1 MLVCSIPT
9 SWYGLRML
17 PATGVR
23 TPRNGSARTRLL
35 DAAVAL
41 IRAKGLTATTVDDL
55 CAAAGVT
62 KGAFFHHFDTKERLA
77 VAAAEHWSETTG
89 AVFASA
95 EYHDIADPL
104 DRVLGYIDLRA
115 DLIRGT
121 PAEFSCLAGT
131 MTQEA
136 FESSPAVRDACAA
149 SIFGHTATLEA
160 DLAAAIAA
168 HPPAVKVNAAS
179 LARHTQAVLQGAFIL
194 AKAADDPALVL
205 DSIEH
210 VRRYL
215 QLLFSPRIQ
224 PPVPSRKKRP

>member
-1 MLVCSIPT
+1 MVPSK
-9 SWYGLRML
+9 
-17 PATGVR
+17 GVR
-23 TPRNGSARTRLL
+23 TLRNGSARTPLL
-35 DAAVAL
+35 EAAVAL

-62 KGAFFHHFDTKERLA
+62 KGAFFHHFDTKEHLA

-89 AVFASA
+89 ALFASA
-95 EYHDIADPL
+95 EYHDKADPL
-104 DRVLGYIDLRA
+104 ERVLGYIDLRA

-136 FESSPAVRDACAA
+136 FESSLPVRDACAA
-149 SIFGHTATLEA
+149 SIFGHAATLEA
-160 DLAAAIAA
+160 DLTAAIAA
-168 HPPAVKVNAAS
+168 HPPAVEVNAAS

-194 AKAADDPALVL
+194 AKAANDPAVAL

-210 VRRYL
+210 LRRYL
-215 QLLFSPRIQ
+215 QLLFSLVIQ
-224 PPVPSRKKRP
+224 PSMSSRKKRP

>member
-1 MLVCSIPT
+1 MT
-9 SWYGLRML
+9 S
-17 PATGVR
+17 PNSVR
-23 TPRNGSARTRLL
+23 TPRNGSARTPLL
-35 DAAVAL
+35 EAAVAL

-62 KGAFFHHFDTKERLA
+62 KGAFFHHFDTKEHLA
-77 VAAAEHWSETTG
+77 VAAVEHWSETTG
-89 AVFASA
+89 ALFASA
-95 EYHDIADPL
+95 EYHDKADPL

-136 FESSPAVRDACAA
+136 FESSLPVRDACAA
-149 SIFGHTATLEA
+149 SIFGHAATLEA
-160 DLAAAIAA
+160 DLAAAIAT
-168 HPPAVKVNAAS
+168 HPPVVKVNAAS

-194 AKAADDPALVL
+194 AKAANDPAVVL

-210 VRRYL
+210 LRQYI
-215 QLLFSPRIQ
+215 QLLFSPRT
-224 PPVPSRKKRP
+224 PPPSPSRKKRP

>member
-1 MLVCSIPT
+1 MAP
-9 SWYGLRML
+9 
-17 PATGVR
+17 PEEVR
-23 TPRNGSARTRLL
+23 TRRNGTARTGLL
-35 DAAVAL
+35 EAAVAL

-62 KGAFFHHFDTKERLA
+62 KGAFFHHFDTKEHLA

-89 AVFASA
+89 GLFASA
-95 EYHDIADPL
+95 SYHDKADPV

-115 DLIRGT
+115 ALITGT

-149 SIFGHTATLEA
+149 SIFGHAATLEA
-160 DLAAAIAA
+160 DLAAAIAV
-168 HPPAVKVNAAS
+168 HPPALKVNAAS

-194 AKAADDPALVL
+194 GKAANDPAVVL

-210 VRRYL
+210 LRRYI
-215 QLLFSPRIQ
+215 QLLFSPPI
-224 PPVPSRKKRP
+224 PLRKKRP

>member
-1 MLVCSIPT
+1 MAP
-9 SWYGLRML
+9 
-17 PATGVR
+17 PEEVR
-23 TPRNGSARTRLL
+23 TRRNGTARTGLL
-35 DAAVAL
+35 EAAVAL

-62 KGAFFHHFDTKERLA
+62 KGAFFHHFDTKEHLA

-89 AVFASA
+89 GLFASA
-95 EYHDIADPL
+95 SYHDKADPV

-115 DLIRGT
+115 ALITGT

-149 SIFGHTATLEA
+149 SIFGHAATLEA
-160 DLAAAIAA
+160 DLAAAIDA
-168 HPPAVKVNAAS
+168 HPPALKVNAAS

-194 AKAADDPALVL
+194 GKAANDPAVVL

-210 VRRYL
+210 LRRYI
-215 QLLFSPRIQ
+215 QLLFSPPI
-224 PPVPSRKKRP
+224 PLRKKRP

>member
-1 MLVCSIPT
+1 MLDSIPT
-9 SWYGLRML
+9 SWYALGMA
-17 PATGVR
+17 PAIGVR
-23 TPRNGSARTRLL
+23 TPQDGSTRIRLL

-55 CAAAGVT
+55 CATAGVS

-89 AVFASA
+89 AMFTSA
-95 EYHDIADPL
+95 GYHEHADPL
-104 DRVLGYIDLRA
+104 HRVLGYIDLRA
-115 DLIRGT
+115 DLIRGA

-149 SIFGHTATLEA
+149 SIFGHAQTLEA
-160 DLAAAIAA
+160 DLAATISA

-179 LARHTQAVLQGAFIL
+179 LACHTQAVLQGAFIL
-194 AKAADDPALVL
+194 AKAADDPAVAL
-205 DSIEH
+205 DSVEH
-210 VRRYL
+210 LRRYI
-215 QLLFSPRIQ
+215 QLLFA
-224 PPVPSRKKRP
+224 PPTQRPVSKRKKRP

>member
-1 MLVCSIPT
+1 MI
-9 SWYGLRML
+9 
-17 PATGVR
+17 PATSVR
-23 TPRNGSARTRLL
+23 TPRNGSARARLL

-95 EYHDIADPL
+95 EYHDRADPL

-149 SIFGHTATLEA
+149 SIFGHAATLQA

-194 AKAADDPALVL
+194 AKAADDPAVALE
-205 DSIEH
+205 SIEH
-210 VRRYL
+210 LRRYT
-215 QLLFSPRIQ
+215 QLLFAPRTQ
-224 PPVPSRKKRP
+224 PPISSRKKRQ